1 MPWRCGNRRELGLAK
16 YLCKLAEVAESDA
29 DTGPSDSCP
38 PREIKSLPGVG
49 KVGMWREVQVNA
61 ASTWGLGR

>member
-1 MPWRCGNRRELGLAK
+1 MD
-16 YLCKLAEVAESDA
+16 CKLAEVAESDA

-38 PREIKSLPGVG
+38 PREIRSLPGVG